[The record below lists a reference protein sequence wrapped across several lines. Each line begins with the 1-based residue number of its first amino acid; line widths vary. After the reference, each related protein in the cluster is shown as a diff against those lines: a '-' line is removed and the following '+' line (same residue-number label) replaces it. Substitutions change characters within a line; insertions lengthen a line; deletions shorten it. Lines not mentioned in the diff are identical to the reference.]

1 MKRNRRS
8 RFQRDIPWILLLL
21 VLTFTVV
28 GPTSPAWASGDAQNG
43 VVTASAI
50 AVPAQISQ
58 MGFLISG
65 SVKEVLASEG
75 ETVEMGQSLIVLN
88 TPDLEYAVIAAE
100 AAYKS
105 AEGNAELQ
113 RYKRVKVIEKGKEKW
128 EIVHPEVRQLADT
141 QALQAR
147 IAWEIAQA
155 TLNQNGLTAPFDGTV
170 TSLEVLPGEF
180 VEQGQAVITLAT
192 LDNMLIETT
201 DLSERDIL
209 KIKVGDPASV
219 FVDSLNETFSGTVVR
234 IAPKAD
240 DRGGDIVF
248 KVTIALDEQPKGL
261 LWGMTAEV
269 TIGE

>member
-1 MKRNRRS
+1 MKRNRTS
-8 RFQRDIPWILLLL
+8 RFQRDITWILLLL

-28 GPTSPAWASGDAQNG
+28 GPTSPARASDDAQNG

-50 AVPAQISQ
+50 AVPAQITQ

-65 SVKEVLASEG
+65 SVKEVLVSEG
-75 ETVEMGQSLIVLN
+75 EAVDTGQSLIVLN

-105 AEGNAELQ
+105 AAGNAEIQ
-113 RYKRVKVIEKGKEKW
+113 RYKRVKVVEKGKEKW
-128 EIVHPEVRQLADT
+128 EVVHPEVRQLADT
-141 QALQAR
+141 QALQAQ
-147 IAWEIAQA
+147 IAWEIAKA
-155 TLNQNGLTAPFDGTV
+155 TLEQNGLTAPFDGTV
-170 TSLEVLPGEF
+170 TSIEVMPGEF
-180 VEQGQAVITLAT
+180 VGQGQAVITLAT

-209 KIKVGDPASV
+209 KVKVGDPASV
-219 FVDSLNETFSGTVVR
+219 FVDSLNETINGRVIR
-234 IAPKAD
+234 ITPRAE
-240 DRGGDIVF
+240 DRGGDIIF

-269 TIGE
+269 RIGE